1 MNEKILGAAFII
13 AIATAGGFLVAR
25 RFSGRTR
32 EIRQLENLILY
43 IETEIL
49 YGATPLTLIMERVAL
64 REKGPLADIFHQ
76 IAERM
81 NERGPAFRVIWEEEM
96 RKGWPKTYLQKE
108 ELKIML
114 QLGASLGISDRTDQQ
129 NHLRLALTHLKEEE
143 SKAQEEQAKYEK
155 LSRTL
160 GFLIGLFIVILMY

>member
-1 MNEKILGAAFII
+1 MNEKILGAVLII
-13 AIATAGGFLVAR
+13 AIATAGGFLIAR

-49 YGATPLTLIMERVAL
+49 YGATPLNLIMERVAL
-64 REKGPLADIFHQ
+64 REKGPLANIFHQ

-81 NERGPAFRVIWEEEM
+81 KERGPTFRIIWEEEM
-96 RKGWPKTYLQKE
+96 QKGWPKTYLQKE

-114 QLGASLGISDRTDQQ
+114 QLGASLGISDRIDQQ

-160 GFLIGLFIVILMY
+160 GFLTGVLIVILMY